1 MFRAAKITG
10 HVMKVDGG
18 RSLTT
23 SGYIPWYGTETMNRR
38 FEPDFFSKV
47 NHYLSKSKDR
57 SKSASEKHKP
67 GSEEWIE
74 EI

>member
-1 MFRAAKITG
+1 MQ
-10 HVMKVDGG
+10 VDGG
-18 RSLTT
+18 RGLTT
-23 SGYIPWYGTETMNRR
+23 SGFIPWYGHETMNRR
-38 FEPDFFSKV
+38 FEPDFFSKI

-57 SKSASEKHKP
+57 ATAATKKYPP